1 MDHRVSAS
9 GLRFGQNNCLT
20 EMCSGSEEGSYVRFM
35 TFVSLDSRLES
46 DKEEEDGE
54 EFDLL

>member
-1 MDHRVSAS
+1 
-9 GLRFGQNNCLT
+9 
-20 EMCSGSEEGSYVRFM
+20 MCSGSEEGSYLRFM

-54 EFDLL
+54 EFDLLCRHPFRESQPRRKRFWSAF